1 MRSTNYERE
10 CKVAERHASQACPS
24 ECEFRR
30 VHQSMNRE
38 PPARRAAF
46 QAVVMG
52 STPIR
57 FTNQCRCSR
66 IRQRQLPQKE
76 KFVRS
81 NRTSGTN
88 YVAEGEVDS
97 PRAVTPL

>member
-1 MRSTNYERE
+1 
-10 CKVAERHASQACPS
+10 
-24 ECEFRR
+24 
-30 VHQSMNRE
+30 MNRE
-38 PPARRAAF
+38 QPAKQAAF

-57 FTNQCRCSR
+57 FTNFPRRCSR
-66 IRQRQLPQKE
+66 IRQGQLPQKE
-76 KFVRS
+76 TFVRS

-88 YVAEGEVDS
+88 DVTEGEVDS

>member
-1 MRSTNYERE
+1 
-10 CKVAERHASQACPS
+10 
-24 ECEFRR
+24 
-30 VHQSMNRE
+30 MNRE
-38 PPARRAAF
+38 QAAQQAAF
-46 QAVVMG
+46 QAVVM
-52 STPIR
+52 TPIR
-57 FTNQCRCSR
+57 FTTFHAAVAEFGF
-66 IRQRQLPQKE
+66 RQLPQKE

>member
-1 MRSTNYERE
+1 
-10 CKVAERHASQACPS
+10 
-24 ECEFRR
+24 
-30 VHQSMNRE
+30 MNRE
-38 PPARRAAF
+38 QPAQQAAF

-57 FTNQCRCSR
+57 FTNFHAAVAESGF
-66 IRQRQLPQKE
+66 RQLPQKE
-76 KFVRS
+76 KCVRS
-81 NRTSGTN
+81 SRTSGTN